1 MDGIGQQKSHK
12 KERNETN
19 MAAAAAA
26 AAADYYLYYNTT
38 DTACD
43 SFVQRMDFTINPSLA
58 CVDSNATCGRTA
70 ESLDSARYSKSCV
83 DVPKL
88 PSVYLKSDAV
98 PLVVFNQ
105 YADTDTKCSPS
116 SLVGGTQYP
125 IDTCVAAHS
134 ETGFQTFE
142 GRQIQSEYVSANMSN
157 GQLIRSFF
165 SDNNCT
171 NYLSAVSFDNK
182 LAACDSHMSATII
195 NPLIFRRLVFYRDD
209 ACTLTNTVRYLVS
222 NKDKCVASSFCGKG
236 NAFPQQ
242 DSCVNTPTLAA
253 DATMYFKNNPYVIYD
268 YYQDDNCQGFMRST
282 AVAMNVCRLIVG
294 NQSSNITVMP
304 DGSFVA
310 TTYNAPDC
318 KNGVNSTIKYAGNG
332 ACTLSVRM
340 TAYNYASL
348 LRPSGVVTGDSNT
361 SSSQSSS
368 SSNNVGGIIGGIV
381 GAVVV
386 LGAIGGFL
394 FMRNKK
400 KHATAKQL
408 STTSLPSNY
417 GPSGDAPL
425 LPPPGPNNSAFE
437 QTSAASAGVSKTV
450 QGDSNQFAVVAA
462 PIFYDAVRRAY
473 YSQSEVS
480 SSVGQSEESIVGDNN
495 QTQGPLPHKA
505 TLMSNNN
512 NQSFLNESL
521 ASAASSTTVATAA
534 TLYPIQIGKVTLPI
548 NPSTWSVADTA
559 LWIVENGGSSDSARL
574 VKEQEVDGR
583 TLLKAKVSELAD
595 ALEIRTL
602 GQRVRFEEG
611 IEGLKA
617 VAAKVGAAAGV
628 STEGG
633 DAPPPAYFMTA

>member
-1 MDGIGQQKSHK
+1 M
-12 KERNETN
+12 
-19 MAAAAAA
+19 

-43 SFVQRMDFTINPSLA
+43 SFVQRMDFTINPSLT

-70 ESLDSARYSKSCV
+70 ESFDSARYSKSCV

-125 IDTCVAAHS
+125 IDTCVPAHS

-182 LAACDSHMSATII
+182 LAACQSQMSATII
-195 NPLIFRRLVFYRDD
+195 NPLIFRRLVFFRDD
-209 ACTLTNTVRYLVS
+209 GCTLTNTVRYLVS
-222 NKDKCVASSFCGKG
+222 NKDKCVSASFCGKG
-236 NAFPQQ
+236 DAFPQQ
-242 DSCVNTPTLAA
+242 DSCVNTPTLSA
-253 DATMYFKNNPYVIYD
+253 DAITYFKNNPYVIYD

-282 AVAMNVCRLIVG
+282 AVAMNVCRLITG
-294 NQSSNITVMP
+294 NKSSNVTVMP

-318 KNGVNSTIKYAGNG
+318 KEGVNSTIKYARNG
-332 ACTLSVRM
+332 ACTESVRL

-348 LRPSGVVTGDSNT
+348 TGGNSGST
-361 SSSQSSS
+361 SSSPQSS
-368 SSNNVGGIIGGIV
+368 NLGAIIGGVV

-386 LGAIGGFL
+386 LGAIGGFVYL
-394 FMRNKK
+394 RNKK
-400 KHATAKQL
+400 KQATAKQL
-408 STTSLPSNY
+408 STPPLPSNY

-425 LPPPGPNNSAFE
+425 LPPPGSNATFDQTNASRSWQSPVVSQNMQSA
-437 QTSAASAGVSKTV
+437 
-450 QGDSNQFAVVAA
+450 SNQFAAVAA
-462 PIFYDAVRRAY
+462 PIAYDPAPKPY
-473 YSQSEVS
+473 YAASEVS
-480 SSVGQSEESIVGDNN
+480 SSQSSVGYSDEPMAGDSSQN
-495 QTQGPLPHKA
+495 QGPLPRKT
-505 TLMSNNN
+505 TLMNNS
-512 NQSFLNESL
+512 QSFLNESL
-521 ASAASSTTVATAA
+521 ASSASSTTITPAS
-534 TLYPIQIGKVTLPI
+534 LYPIQIGKVTLPL
-548 NPSTWSVADTA
+548 NPAAWSVADTA
-559 LWIVENGGSSDSARL
+559 LWIVENGGSSNSARL
-574 VKEQEVDGR
+574 VKEQEADGR
-583 TLLKAKVSELAD
+583 TLLKAKVADLAD

-617 VAAKVGAAAGV
+617 VAAKVGSVGA
-628 STEGG
+628 SSDE
-633 DAPPPAYFMTA
+633 APPPAYFMTA